1 MSKQNVEW
9 MCPLLVRRFEI
20 RVYVQWLD
28 SYPPHLCVDTRKCKW
43 E

>member
-9 MCPLLVRRFEI
+9 MCPLVVRRWFEI

-28 SYPPHLCVDTRKCKW
+28 SYPPQLCVDTRKW
-43 E
+43 G